1 MTAIAVQMLVLRVH
15 RAFLVQCF
23 LDGDPVA
30 LVVVVGDIDV
40 IIEVVLALPVFVL
53 SIVPASATTAVI
65 MAIFPPVVAAVV
77 APVVPAVRVVALV
90 VARPVVIAYI
100 AEQYVGCL
108 LLGIG
113 VLVGDVE
120 QDSTLVG
127 GFLESLSNS
136 FSSCRPLLK
145 WVMTA

>member
-1 MTAIAVQMLVLRVH
+1 
-15 RAFLVQCF
+15 
-23 LDGDPVA
+23 
-30 LVVVVGDIDV
+30 
-40 IIEVVLALPVFVL
+40 VLALPVSVL

-65 MAIFPPVVAAVV
+65 AAVFP
-77 APVVPAVRVVALV
+77 PVVPAVRVITLV
-90 VARPVVIAYI
+90 VARPVVLAYI
-100 AEQYVGCL
+100 MEQYVGCL

>member
-15 RAFLVQCF
+15 RAFLVQCV

-30 LVVVVGDIDV
+30 LVVVVGDVDV

-53 SIVPASATTAVI
+53 SIVPASATTAV
-65 MAIFPPVVAAVV
+65 VVAVVVAVV
-77 APVVPAVRVVALV
+77 APVIPAVRVVALV
-90 VARPVVIAYI
+90 VARLVVIAYI

-108 LLGIG
+108 LLGVG

-120 QDSTLVG
+120 QGFHIGGWFPCKLVQ
-127 GFLESLSNS
+127 
-136 FSSCRPLLK
+136 
-145 WVMTA
+145 

>member
-1 MTAIAVQMLVLRVH
+1 MLVLRVH

-30 LVVVVGDIDV
+30 LVVVVGDVDV

-120 QDSTLVG
+120 QGFHIGGWFPCKLVQQ
-127 GFLESLSNS
+127 F
-136 FSSCRPLLK
+136 F
-145 WVMTA
+145 VT